1 MAENIFVGEYRAVHT
16 DANDNT
22 VADLF
27 SKRSE
32 EFGIVNKSSGTV
44 AEFER
49 DLQRLPKIPKIDSD
63 ILREDDKLIIRV
75 KPDEDTVV
83 DVDDQ
88 DRYILVPVTIRN
100 VRTNVVY
107 PRILAY
113 VDFTDLIE
121 DDTTLKGGK
130 WYNWLEYVIP
140 AQTELKL
147 GVLMPDV
154 RTASAL
160 SLQWDCNI
168 TT

>member
-1 MAENIFVGEYRAVHT
+1 MAENIFVGEIRLVHT

-22 VADLF
+22 VADLI

-32 EFGIVNKSSGTV
+32 EFGIVNKGSGTV

-49 DLQRLPKIPKIDSD
+49 DLQRLPKIPKIQD
-63 ILREDDKLIIRV
+63 ILAEDDKLIIRV
-75 KPDEDTVV
+75 KPDSDTVV

-88 DRYILVPVTIRN
+88 DRYILIPVTVRN

-121 DDTTLKGGK
+121 DDMTMKGGK
-130 WYNWLEYVIP
+130 WYNWLEYVVP
-140 AQTELKL
+140 AQTEMKL
-147 GVLMPDV
+147 GVTMPDV

-160 SLQWDCNI
+160 SIQWDCNI
-168 TT
+168 NT

>member
-1 MAENIFVGEYRAVHT
+1 MAENIFVGEFRIVHL
-16 DANDNT
+16 DANDNAI
-22 VADLF
+22 ADLL
-27 SKRSE
+27 SMRSE
-32 EFGIVNKSSGTV
+32 QFGIENKGSGTV
-44 AEFER
+44 ATFER
-49 DLQRLPKIPKIDSD
+49 DLQRLPKIPKIND
-63 ILREDDKLIIRV
+63 ILAEDDKLVIRV
-75 KPDEDTVV
+75 KPDEDTEV
-83 DVDDQ
+83 DVSDQ

-100 VRTNVVY
+100 VRTNVIY

-113 VDFTDLIE
+113 VDFTDLI
-121 DDTTLKGGK
+121 DADVTLAGGK

-147 GVLMPDV
+147 GVSMPDV

>member
-1 MAENIFVGEYRAVHT
+1 MAENIFVGEIRLVHT

-22 VADLF
+22 VADLI

-49 DLQRLPKIPKIDSD
+49 DLQRLPKIPKIQD
-63 ILREDDKLIIRV
+63 ILAEDDKLIIRV
-75 KPDEDTVV
+75 KPDSDTVV

-88 DRYILVPVTIRN
+88 DRYILIPVTVRN

-113 VDFTDLIE
+113 VDFTDLI
-121 DDTTLKGGK
+121 DSDVTLKGGK

-140 AQTELKL
+140 AQTEIKL
-147 GVLMPDV
+147 GVTMPDV

-160 SLQWDCNI
+160 SIQWDCNI

>member
-1 MAENIFVGEYRAVHT
+1 MAENIFVGEIRLVHT

-22 VADLF
+22 VADLI

-49 DLQRLPKIPKIDSD
+49 DLQRLPKIPKIQD
-63 ILREDDKLIIRV
+63 ILAEDDKLIIRV
-75 KPDEDTVV
+75 KPDSDTVV

-88 DRYILVPVTIRN
+88 DRYILIPVTVRN

-113 VDFTDLIE
+113 VDFTDLI
-121 DDTTLKGGK
+121 DSDVTLKGGK

-140 AQTELKL
+140 AQTEMKL
-147 GVLMPDV
+147 GVTMPDV

-160 SLQWDCNI
+160 SIQWDCNI

>member
-1 MAENIFVGEYRAVHT
+1 MAENIFVGEIRLVHT

-22 VADLF
+22 VADLI

-49 DLQRLPKIPKIDSD
+49 DLQRLPKIPKIQD
-63 ILREDDKLIIRV
+63 ILAEDDKLIIRV
-75 KPDEDTVV
+75 KPDSDTVV

-88 DRYILVPVTIRN
+88 DRYILIPVTVRN

-121 DDTTLKGGK
+121 DDMTMKGGK
-130 WYNWLEYVIP
+130 WYNWLEYIIP
-140 AQTELKL
+140 AQTEMKL
-147 GVLMPDV
+147 GVTMPDV

-160 SLQWDCNI
+160 SIQWDCNI

>member
-1 MAENIFVGEYRAVHT
+1 MAENIFVGEVRLVHT

-22 VADLF
+22 VADLI

-49 DLQRLPKIPKIDSD
+49 DLQRLPKIPKIQD
-63 ILREDDKLIIRV
+63 ILAEDDKLIIRV
-75 KPDEDTVV
+75 KPDSDTVV

-88 DRYILVPVTIRN
+88 DRYILIPVTVRN

-121 DDTTLKGGK
+121 DDVTLKGGK

-140 AQTELKL
+140 AQTEMKL
-147 GVLMPDV
+147 GVTMPDV

-160 SLQWDCNI
+160 SIQWDCNI

>member
-1 MAENIFVGEYRAVHT
+1 MAENIFVGEYRIVHL
-16 DANDNT
+16 DANDNAI
-22 VADLF
+22 ADLL
-27 SKRSE
+27 SMRSE
-32 EFGIVNKSSGTV
+32 QFGIENKSSGTT
-44 AEFER
+44 ATFER
-49 DLQRLPKIPKIDSD
+49 DLQRLPKIPKIND
-63 ILREDDKLIIRV
+63 ILAEDDKLVVRV
-75 KPDEDTVV
+75 KPDEDTEV
-83 DVDDQ
+83 DVSDQ

-100 VRTNVVY
+100 VRTNVIY

-113 VDFTDLIE
+113 VDFTDLI
-121 DDTTLKGGK
+121 DADVTLAGGK

-147 GVLMPDV
+147 GVSMPDV

>member
-1 MAENIFVGEYRAVHT
+1 MAENIFEGEFRIVHL
-16 DANDNT
+16 DANDNAI
-22 VADLF
+22 ADLL
-27 SKRSE
+27 SMRSE
-32 EFGIVNKSSGTV
+32 QFGIENKGSGTT
-44 AEFER
+44 ATFER
-49 DLQRLPKIPKIDSD
+49 DLQRLPKIPKIND
-63 ILREDDKLIIRV
+63 ILAEDDKLVIRV
-75 KPDEDTVV
+75 KPDNDTVV

-88 DRYILVPVTIRN
+88 DRYILVPVTVRN

-113 VDFTDLIE
+113 VDFTDLI
-121 DDTTLKGGK
+121 DADVTLAGGK

-147 GVLMPDV
+147 GVSMPDV

>member
-1 MAENIFVGEYRAVHT
+1 MAENIFEGEYRIVHL
-16 DANDNT
+16 DANDNAI
-22 VADLF
+22 ADLL
-27 SKRSE
+27 SMRSE
-32 EFGIVNKSSGTV
+32 QFGIENKGSGTT
-44 AEFER
+44 ATFER
-49 DLQRLPKIPKIDSD
+49 DLQRLPKIPKIND
-63 ILREDDKLIIRV
+63 ILAEDDKLVIRV
-75 KPDEDTVV
+75 KPDDDTVV

-88 DRYILVPVTIRN
+88 DRYILVPVTVRN

-113 VDFTDLIE
+113 VDFTDLI
-121 DDTTLKGGK
+121 DADVTLAGGK

-147 GVLMPDV
+147 GVSMPDV

-168 TT
+168 NT

>member
-1 MAENIFVGEYRAVHT
+1 MAENIFVGEIRLVHT

-22 VADLF
+22 VADLI

-49 DLQRLPKIPKIDSD
+49 DLQRLPKIPKIQD
-63 ILREDDKLIIRV
+63 ILAEDDKLIIRV
-75 KPDEDTVV
+75 KPDTDTVV

-88 DRYILVPVTIRN
+88 DRYILIPVTVRN

-121 DDTTLKGGK
+121 DDMTMKGGK
-130 WYNWLEYVIP
+130 WYNWLEYIIP
-140 AQTELKL
+140 AQTEMKL
-147 GVLMPDV
+147 GVTMPDV

-160 SLQWDCNI
+160 SIQWDCNI

>member
-1 MAENIFVGEYRAVHT
+1 MAENIFVGEIRLVHT

-22 VADLF
+22 VADLI

-32 EFGIVNKSSGTV
+32 EFGIINKSSGTV

-49 DLQRLPKIPKIDSD
+49 DLQRLPKIPKIQD
-63 ILREDDKLIIRV
+63 ILAEDDKLIIRV
-75 KPDEDTVV
+75 KPDSDTVV

-88 DRYILVPVTIRN
+88 DRYILIPVTVRN

-113 VDFTDLIE
+113 VDFTDLI
-121 DDTTLKGGK
+121 DSDVTLKGGK

-140 AQTELKL
+140 AQTEIKL
-147 GVLMPDV
+147 GVTMPDV

-160 SLQWDCNI
+160 SIQWDCNI

>member
-1 MAENIFVGEYRAVHT
+1 MAENIFVGEIRLVHT

-22 VADLF
+22 VADLI

-49 DLQRLPKIPKIDSD
+49 DLQRLPKIPKIQD
-63 ILREDDKLIIRV
+63 ILAEDDKLIIRV
-75 KPDEDTVV
+75 KPDSDTVV

-88 DRYILVPVTIRN
+88 DRYILIPVTVRN

-121 DDTTLKGGK
+121 DDVTLKGGK

-140 AQTELKL
+140 AQTEMKL
-147 GVLMPDV
+147 GVTMPDV

-160 SLQWDCNI
+160 SIQWDCNI

>member
-1 MAENIFVGEYRAVHT
+1 MAENIFVGEVRLVHT

-22 VADLF
+22 VADLI

-49 DLQRLPKIPKIDSD
+49 DLQRLPKIPKIQD
-63 ILREDDKLIIRV
+63 ILAEDDKLIIRV
-75 KPDEDTVV
+75 KPDSDTVV

-88 DRYILVPVTIRN
+88 DRYILIPVTVRN

-121 DDTTLKGGK
+121 DDVTLKGGK
-130 WYNWLEYVIP
+130 WYNWLEYIIP
-140 AQTELKL
+140 AQTEMKL
-147 GVLMPDV
+147 GVTMPDV

-160 SLQWDCNI
+160 SIQWDCNI

>member
-1 MAENIFVGEYRAVHT
+1 MGENIFVGEIRLVHT

-22 VADLF
+22 VADLI

-49 DLQRLPKIPKIDSD
+49 DLQRLPKIPKIQD
-63 ILREDDKLIIRV
+63 ILAEDDKLIIRV
-75 KPDEDTVV
+75 KPDNDTIV

-88 DRYILVPVTIRN
+88 DRYILIPVTVRN

-121 DDTTLKGGK
+121 DDVTLKGGK

-140 AQTELKL
+140 AQTEMKL
-147 GVLMPDV
+147 GVTMPDV

-160 SLQWDCNI
+160 SIQWDCNI

>member
-1 MAENIFVGEYRAVHT
+1 MAENIFVGEYRIVHL
-16 DANDNT
+16 DANDNAI
-22 VADLF
+22 ADLL
-27 SKRSE
+27 SMRSE
-32 EFGIVNKSSGTV
+32 QFGIENKGSGTT
-44 AEFER
+44 ATFER
-49 DLQRLPKIPKIDSD
+49 DLQRLPKIPKIND
-63 ILREDDKLIIRV
+63 ILAEDDKLVIRV
-75 KPDEDTVV
+75 KPDEDTEV
-83 DVDDQ
+83 DVSDQ

-100 VRTNVVY
+100 VRTNVIY

-113 VDFTDLIE
+113 VDFIDLI
-121 DDTTLKGGK
+121 DADVTLAGGK

-147 GVLMPDV
+147 GVSMPDV